1 MSSEAYGHN
10 NDSFHGNATTI
21 KPVASKYNRAT
32 LYVKVLIHD
41 LFLFPHKD
49 ISYHVVCI
57 SMIISITQQVDY
69 ATRGLK

>member
-10 NDSFHGNATTI
+10 NDSFHGNATTT
-21 KPVASKYNRAT
+21 KLVASKYNRAT
-32 LYVKVLIHD
+32 LYVKVLVHD
-41 LFLFPHKD
+41 LFPFPHKD

-57 SMIISITQQVDY
+57 SLIISITQQVDY